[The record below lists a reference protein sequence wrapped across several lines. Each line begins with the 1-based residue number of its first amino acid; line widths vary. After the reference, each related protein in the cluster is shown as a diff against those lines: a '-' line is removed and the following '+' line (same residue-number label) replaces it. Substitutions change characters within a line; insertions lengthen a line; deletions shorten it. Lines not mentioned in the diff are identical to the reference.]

1 MKLLKLIR
9 IYLSGF
15 AISIWIIILWLLLVN
30 PYCDTTN
37 LVISVLSENVKA
49 FLETDTG
56 FTVLQLLFL
65 ATLFATLVLFYL
77 QGYKE
82 GKEKYD
88 VTKNINESNNN

>member
-1 MKLLKLIR
+1 MKISKLITSY
-9 IYLSGF
+9 IIGF
-15 AISIWIIILWLLLVN
+15 IISTWIIILWLLLVN

-37 LVISVLSENVKA
+37 LVISVLPENVRI

-65 ATLFATLVLFYL
+65 ATLFIILILFYL